1 MDKKEERLNHILQAT
16 ITILS
21 KEGAEKLSMRKVAK
35 TANLTLS
42 NLQYYYGDKDLL
54 LIATVKH
61 YFESCKEEV
70 TQAINLLTAEGM
82 PSTEDFLL
90 KLLNMLLV
98 EAKSNNQVLMFQE
111 IWTLSARNKD
121 LEKAVE
127 TYYKT
132 YCVWLIDLISMFFKE
147 PEVIVSLLVPFVEG
161 YTIVSNV
168 LPLDKERIIQMMVK
182 LILNMGN
189 TISMD
194 DVTT

>member
-35 TANLTLS
+35 IANLSLS
-42 NLQYYYGDKDLL
+42 NLQYYYRDKDLL
-54 LIATVKH
+54 LIATVKY

-70 TQAINLLTAEGM
+70 TQAIALLTAGSM
-82 PSTEDFLL
+82 PSTEAFLL

-98 EAKSNNQVLMFQE
+98 EGRSNDQVLMFQE
-111 IWTLSARNKD
+111 IWTLSARNEE
-121 LEKAVE
+121 LERAVE
-127 TYYKT
+127 TYYKN
-132 YCVWLIDLISMFFKE
+132 YCTWLIDLISTFSKE

-168 LPLDKERIIQMMVK
+168 IPLDKERIIQMMVK
-182 LILNMGN
+182 IIASIGK
-189 TISMD
+189 
-194 DVTT
+194 

>member
-35 TANLTLS
+35 AVNLSLS
-42 NLQYYYGDKDLL
+42 NLQYYYRDKDLL
-54 LIATVKH
+54 LIATVKY

-70 TQAINLLTAEGM
+70 TNAINLLTAESIL
-82 PSTEDFLL
+82 STETFLL

-98 EAKSNNQVLMFQE
+98 EGKSNDQVLMFQE
-111 IWTLSARNKD
+111 IWTLSARNEE

-127 TYYKT
+127 TYYKN
-132 YCVWLIDLISMFFKE
+132 YCLWLTDLISMFSRE

-161 YTIVSNV
+161 YTIVNNV

-182 LILNMGN
+182 LILNMGK
-189 TISMD
+189 
-194 DVTT
+194 